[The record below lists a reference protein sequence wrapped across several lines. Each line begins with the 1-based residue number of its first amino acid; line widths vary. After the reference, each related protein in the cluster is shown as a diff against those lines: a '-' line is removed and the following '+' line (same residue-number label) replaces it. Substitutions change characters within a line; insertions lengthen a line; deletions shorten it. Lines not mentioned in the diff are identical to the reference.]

1 MRFAIL
7 RCRSLAVLTLAIGP
21 AVAVALGDELRNDP
35 NARYHEA
42 IRAANQA
49 IAEGNPDR
57 AIDLL
62 DVTDPAI
69 RGFEYEAIARAARFG
84 QQGGSGLAID
94 RVAAPE
100 NVQTRY
106 GRLNPVR
113 LDVAFIGADG
123 TIRVRPLRNPDAPF
137 RVVEASTDRLWSG
150 CFSADGSTFAAGDE
164 QGTVTVWN
172 ATTWEQ
178 VVSASVGDRPVR
190 ELAVA
195 PDGSAFAAEGN
206 SEIVLWDVQANR
218 KIGDIGERY
227 NFGEG
232 IAFSPD
238 GRFVASGGMFDVLL
252 FDAKTAE
259 PIRSIGHASYTMTL
273 AFGPDGSRIAS
284 ATRGNISR
292 LLAVFEVES
301 GRKRFDR
308 QPAEKYVLGVA
319 FSPDGRRLAATGCD
333 NAILILDAD
342 SGDEIVRW
350 PRSFCGNLPSFSADG
365 RILSWSEPGG
375 LMVIDLDTEP
385 DPNRKPEPVPVP

>member
-1 MRFAIL
+1 MRVAIL
-7 RCRSLAVLTLAIGP
+7 PSLTTALMALAIAP
-21 AVAVALGDELRNDP
+21 ALALGDEVNDTAG
-35 NARYHEA
+35 ARYREA
-42 IRAANQA
+42 IQEASQA

-57 AIDLL
+57 VLDLL
-62 DVTDPAI
+62 DVTDPAL
-69 RGFEYEAIARAARFG
+69 RGFEFEALDRAARFG

-94 RVAAPE
+94 RVATPE
-100 NVQTRY
+100 GVQARY
-106 GRLNPVR
+106 GRLNPVT
-113 LDVAFIGADG
+113 LDVAFICADG

-150 CFSADGSTFAAGDE
+150 AFSLDGSTFAAGDE

-178 VVSASVGDRPVR
+178 VASASVGNRPVR

-195 PDGSAFAAEGN
+195 PDGSAFAAEGET
-206 SEIVLWDVQANR
+206 SMVLWDVHANR
-218 KIGDIGERY
+218 KIGDVGERY

-238 GRFVASGGMFDVLL
+238 GRLVASGGMFDVLL

-259 PIRSIGHASYTMTL
+259 PVRSFEHASYTMTL
-273 AFGPDGSRIAS
+273 AFGPDASRIAS

-308 QPAEKYVLGVA
+308 QPAEKYVLGIA
-319 FSPDGRRLAATGCD
+319 FSPNGRRLAATGCD
-333 NAILILDAD
+333 NALLILDAD
-342 SGDEIVRW
+342 SGAEIVRW
-350 PRSFCGNLPSFSADG
+350 PRSVCGNLPTFSADG
-365 RILSWSEPGG
+365 RVLAWSEPGG
-375 LMVIDLDTEP
+375 LMVIDLDTTP
-385 DPNRKPEPVPVP
+385 DPDRAPEPVPAP

>member
-7 RCRSLAVLTLAIGP
+7 RNWSVTLLALAIGP
-21 AVAVALGDELRNDP
+21 AVALGDEVEDGANTV
-35 NARYHEA
+35 YFQA
-42 IRAANQA
+42 IQAANQA

-62 DVTDPAI
+62 DVTDPAL
-69 RGFEYEAIARAARFG
+69 RGFEFEAIARAARFG

-94 RVAAPE
+94 RVASPE
-100 NVQTRY
+100 NVLKRY
-106 GRLNPVR
+106 GRLNPVN
-113 LDVAFIGADG
+113 LDVAFICADG
-123 TIRVRPLRNPDAPF
+123 SIRVRPLRAPDEPF
-137 RVVEASTDRLWSG
+137 RVVEASADRLWSG
-150 CFSADGSTFAAGDE
+150 AFSLDGSTFAAGDE
-164 QGTVTVWN
+164 QGTVTVWD

-178 VVSASVGDRPVR
+178 IASASVGDQPVR

-195 PDGSAFAAEGN
+195 PDGSAFAAEGEA
-206 SEIVLWDVQANR
+206 SMVLWDVRANR
-218 KIGDIGERY
+218 KIDDVGERY

-238 GRFVASGGMFDVLL
+238 GRLVASGGMFDVLL

-259 PIRSIGHASYTMTL
+259 PVRTFEHASYTMTL

-292 LLAVFEVES
+292 LLAVFEVET

-308 QPAEKYVLGVA
+308 QPAEQYVLGVA

-333 NAILILDAD
+333 NAILILDAET
-342 SGDEIVRW
+342 GVEIVRW
-350 PRSFCGNLPSFSADG
+350 PRSLCGNLPDFSADG
-365 RILSWSEPGG
+365 RVLSWSEPGG
-375 LMVIDLDTEP
+375 LMVLDLDTEP
-385 DPNRKPEPVPVP
+385 DPNRAPETVPVP